1 MRNIILLFVCFIL
14 TGCMSLLEDPT
25 PEVESA
31 ANIPVMKRR
40 FVSLRQVRN
49 GMTKSEVASVVGYKV
64 VVGYELIDLN
74 KEQYKPVTLEN
85 PYRSEVM
92 QKNGK
97 RYDIDYYLVGIQ
109 EPDDKVSDDE
119 LVPLVFQK
127 DKLIG
132 QGWEYYNNKI
142 K

>member
-1 MRNIILLFVCFIL
+1 VKNRRLFFVCLIL
-14 TGCMSLLEDPT
+14 AGCMSLLEDPT
-25 PEVESA
+25 PEVEST
-31 ANIPVMKRR
+31 ANIPIMKRR
-40 FVSLRQVRN
+40 FVSLWQVHN
-49 GMTKSEVASVVGYKV
+49 GMTKSEVTSVVGDRV
-64 VVGYELIDLN
+64 VVGYELIDPN

-92 QKNGK
+92 QKSGR

-109 EPDDKVSDDE
+109 DADGKVSDDE

-132 QGWEYYNNKI
+132 QGWEYYNKTI